1 MKAKELV
8 INKKKITYVYA
19 DSTLQEAVL
28 AFAKSSYSM
37 IPVLERE
44 SDRYLY
50 SITATDVLNWV
61 ADGHHIDE
69 AKQTP
74 LSALSLTRLIA
85 PCQENAELSS
95 IADLVANQNYVP
107 LVDEKGVFA
116 GIVTRKNLIFRLL
129 GELDR
134 RNDR

>member
-8 INKKKITYVYA
+8 TNKKKITYVYG
-19 DSTLQEAVL
+19 DSTLEEAIK

-37 IPVLERE
+37 IPVLERV

-50 SITATDVLNWV
+50 SITATDVLNWM
-61 ADGHHIDE
+61 AAGHSLEE
-69 AKQTP
+69 AEKTP

-85 PCQENAELSS
+85 SCQENAEVSS

-107 LVDEKGVFA
+107 LVDEKGVFV
-116 GIVTRKNLIFRLL
+116 GLVTRKSLIFRLL